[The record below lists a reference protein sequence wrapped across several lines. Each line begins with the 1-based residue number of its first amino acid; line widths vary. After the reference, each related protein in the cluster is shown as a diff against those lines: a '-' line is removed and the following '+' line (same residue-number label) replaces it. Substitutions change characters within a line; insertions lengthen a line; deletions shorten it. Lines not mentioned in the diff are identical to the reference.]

1 MNQKGQGLVEA
12 LIALGAAVV
21 IIAAITVAVI
31 TAVSNSDYSK
41 SQNLANGYAQQGM
54 GIIKQDSQ
62 LSWSTLQ
69 ASISASTVWCLP
81 QGTTDFAPAV
91 LGSPCSVNIAGGF
104 VRQLNFTTNSS
115 SCNGQ
120 TQVEVTVKWTDGKCS
135 NSLDYCHKVVLDSC
149 LADIY
154 RIQTPTPTP

>member
-41 SQNLANGYAQQGM
+41 SQNLANEYAQQGIE
-54 GIIKQDSQ
+54 IIQQKNQVN
-62 LSWSTLQ
+62 WSDLQ

-81 QGTTDFAPAV
+81 QGATDFSPVA
-91 LGSPCSVNIAGGF
+91 LGLSPCSVNITGGF
-104 VRQLNFTTNSS
+104 VRQLNFTTNSTN
-115 SCNGQ
+115 CNGQ
-120 TQVEVTVKWTDGKCS
+120 TQIEVTVKWTDGKCS
-135 NSLDYCHKVVLDSC
+135 NNLDYCHKVVLDSC
-149 LADIY
+149 IADIY
-154 RIQTPTPTP
+154 RTQ